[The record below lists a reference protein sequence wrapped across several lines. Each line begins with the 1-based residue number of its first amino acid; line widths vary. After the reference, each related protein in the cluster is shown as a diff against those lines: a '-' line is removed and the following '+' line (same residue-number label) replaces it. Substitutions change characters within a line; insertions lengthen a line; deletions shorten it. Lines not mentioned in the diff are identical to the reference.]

1 MEPELRDVVSVGLLA
16 RVYPA
21 GLVDEV
27 LEVCGRVERRS
38 RLLPAR
44 LMVYFVLGMALF
56 SPDPYL
62 EVMRKTTFGLRQIG
76 LLGAWREPSK
86 PSIFLARQRLG
97 AEPLRE
103 LFTRAAVPLA
113 EPADTW
119 AFWRGLRLMAVD
131 GTCLDLADTA
141 ANDEEFGRHGGR
153 PKEGREPYKRA
164 AFPQAKIVGL
174 VECGTHAVIDAVIS
188 AYAVHEAPTAR
199 DLARSMG
206 PGMLVLGDRGLPG
219 VDLWRAW
226 SDSGADLLL
235 RLANRRYG
243 LAPDRLL
250 PDGSW
255 ITTIHG
261 RADHR
266 REHGIE
272 VRALRYHLDDG
283 RETYTLLTTL
293 LDHERYPGPE
303 LAALYTERWEIET
316 TFKEL
321 KTQQIGAGTVLTSK
335 TPDGI
340 LQQIWG
346 HLLVHYALR
355 VHMIEATRVNADAL
369 DPDRLSFTTC
379 LRAARRI
386 ALMPPAD
393 FPPSPTPP
401 TPPDA

>member
-1 MEPELRDVVSVGLLA
+1 MVSVGVLA

-21 GLVDEV
+21 GLVDQV
-27 LEVCGRVERRS
+27 LESCERVERRS

-44 LMVYFVLGMALF
+44 LVMYFVLGMALF

-76 LLGAWREPSK
+76 LLGAWSEPSK
-86 PSIFLARQRLG
+86 PSIFLARRRLG
-97 AEPLRE
+97 SEPLRE
-103 LFTRAAVPLA
+103 LFVRAAVPLA
-113 EPADTW
+113 DPVESW

-141 ANDEEFGRHGGR
+141 ANEEEFGRHGGQ
-153 PKEGREPYKRA
+153 PKAGKTPYKRA
-164 AFPQAKIVGL
+164 AFPQARVVGL
-174 VECGTHAVIDAVIS
+174 VECGTHAIVDAQVS
-188 AYAVHEAPTAR
+188 AYTVHEAVTGR

-226 SDSGADLLL
+226 SASGADLLL
-235 RLANRRYG
+235 RLANRRY
-243 LAPDRLL
+243 RLDPEQVL

-261 RADHR
+261 RTDHR
-266 REHGIE
+266 REHGIT
-272 VRALRYHLDDG
+272 VRALRYQLDDG
-283 RETYTLLTTL
+283 QETYTLLTTL
-293 LDHERYPGPE
+293 LDHELYPGPE

-321 KTQQIGAGTVLTSK
+321 KTQQIGANTVLTSK
-335 TPDGI
+335 TPDGV

-355 VHMIEATRVNADAL
+355 VHMLEAARANTDAL

-393 FPPSPTPP
+393 FPPSPPQP
-401 TPPDA
+401 LHPRPRS

>member
-1 MEPELRDVVSVGLLA
+1 MGLLA
-16 RVYPA
+16 RVYSA

-27 LEVCGRVERRS
+27 LEACGRVERRS

-76 LLGAWREPSK
+76 LLGSWREPSK

-113 EPADTW
+113 EPAESW

-131 GTCLDLADTA
+131 GTCVDLADSL

-153 PKEGREPYKRA
+153 PRAGKAPYKRA
-164 AFPQAKIVGL
+164 AFPQAKVVGL
-174 VECGTHAVIDAVIS
+174 VECGTHAIVDAVVS
-188 AYAVHEAPTAR
+188 AYSVHEALTAR
-199 DLARSMG
+199 DLARSMS

-219 VDLWRAW
+219 VDLRRVW
-226 SDSGADLLL
+226 SASGADLLL
-235 RLANRRYG
+235 RLASKRYG
-243 LAPDRLL
+243 LEPDHLL

-255 ITTIHG
+255 ITTIYG
-261 RADHR
+261 YEDRR
-266 REHGIE
+266 REHGVQ
-272 VRALRYHLDDG
+272 VRALRYQLDDG
-283 RETYTLLTTL
+283 QETYTLLTTL
-293 LDHERYPGPE
+293 LDHEQYPGPE

-321 KTQQIGAGTVLTSK
+321 KTQQIGTGTVLTSK

-355 VHMIEATRVNADAL
+355 VHMLEAARANADAL

-386 ALMPPAD
+386 ALMPPAV
-393 FPPSPTPP
+393 FSPSEPQLTPP
-401 TPPDA
+401 GP

>member
-1 MEPELRDVVSVGLLA
+1 MVSVGLLA

-27 LEVCGRVERRS
+27 LEACGRMERRS

-76 LLGAWREPSK
+76 LLGTWREPSK

-113 EPADTW
+113 EPAESW
-119 AFWRGLRLMAVD
+119 AFGRGLRLMAVD
-131 GTCLDLADTA
+131 GTCVDLADSR

-153 PKEGREPYKRA
+153 PKAGEAPYKRA
-164 AFPQAKIVGL
+164 AFPQAKVVGL
-174 VECGTHAVIDAVIS
+174 VECGTHAIVDAVVS
-188 AYAVHEAPTAR
+188 AYSVHEALTAR
-199 DLARSMG
+199 

-219 VDLWRAW
+219 VELWRAW
-226 SDSGADLLL
+226 SASGADLLL
-235 RLANRRYG
+235 RLAGKRYG
-243 LAPDRLL
+243 LEPDRLL

-255 ITTIHG
+255 ITTIYG
-261 RADHR
+261 YEDRR
-266 REHGIE
+266 REHGIQ
-272 VRALRYHLDDG
+272 VRALRYQLDDSQ
-283 RETYTLLTTL
+283 ETYTLLTTL
-293 LDHERYPGPE
+293 IDHEQYPGPE

-355 VHMIEATRVNADAL
+355 VHMLEAARANTDAL

-386 ALMPPAD
+386 ALMPPAA
-393 FPPSPTPP
+393 FSPSPPQP
-401 TPPDA
+401 TPLGA

>member
-1 MEPELRDVVSVGLLA
+1 MVSVGLLA

-21 GLVDEV
+21 RLVDEV

-44 LMVYFVLGMALF
+44 LMMYFVLGMALF

-113 EPADTW
+113 GPADTW

-131 GTCLDLADTA
+131 GTCVDLADTA

-153 PKEGREPYKRA
+153 PKAGKEPYKRA

-174 VECGTHAVIDAVIS
+174 VECGTHAVIDAVVS
-188 AYAVHEAPTAR
+188 AYAVHESLTAQG
-199 DLARSMG
+199 LARSMG

-226 SDSGADLLL
+226 EASGADLLL
-235 RLANRRYG
+235 RLAGQRYK
-243 LAPDRLL
+243 LEPDLLL

-261 RADHR
+261 YQDRR
-266 REHGIE
+266 REHGIQ
-272 VRALRYHLDDG
+272 VRALRYQLDEG
-283 RETYTLLTTL
+283 QETYTLLTTL
-293 LDHERYPGPE
+293 LDHEHYPGPE
-303 LAALYTERWEIET
+303 LAALYTERWEVET

-321 KTQQIGAGTVLTSK
+321 KTQQIGAGTVLASK

-355 VHMIEATRVNADAL
+355 VHMLEAARANADAL

-386 ALMPPAD
+386 ALMPPAG
-393 FPPSPTPP
+393 FSPSSPLPCT
-401 TPPDA
+401 PDA